1 MTAPCISPW
10 YSNARHRRALGS
22 FPTRTLLKRFRRL
35 SLYFSKKLENL
46 CAAVA
51 TYVAYYTFC
60 WMHASLNGTPAM
72 AANVAG
78 HPWSI
83 EEPFDRVMG

>member
-1 MTAPCISPW
+1 MIIS
-10 YSNARHRRALGS
+10 LCLDQ
-22 FPTRTLLKRFRRL
+22 TRV
-35 SLYFSKKLENL
+35 EN

-51 TYVAYYTFC
+51 ICVAYYNFC

-83 EEPFDRVMG
+83 EELFARVMG